1 MREFWYAYVNAK
13 YGEKAKLHYMDTDNF
28 IVYTKI
34 DHIYQYIIEDVQ
46 TRFDPSNY
54 ESDRPLPNN

>member
-1 MREFWYAYVNAK
+1 
-13 YGEKAKLHYMDTDNF
+13 MDTDNF

-34 DHIYQYIIEDVQ
+34 DHIYQYIREHVQ